1 MSSEAKNEKLKE
13 LKMKKISVIMI
24 SLIFGAW
31 MFGTEKS
38 IDNYYNSLDEDYSI
52 LAAHTKTKKYGTELM
67 RKRAYKRK
75 RMRRLPNNGK

>member
-1 MSSEAKNEKLKE
+1 
-13 LKMKKISVIMI
+13 MKKISVIVI

-31 MFGTEKS
+31 LFSAEESM
-38 IDNYYNSLDEDYSI
+38 DNHYNNLDEDYPV
-52 LAAHTKTKKYGTELM
+52 LAAHTKTKKYGSDVM